1 MINKLTNNIFYAIG
15 FAAVIIG
22 IHAWSTGR
30 TGQLFVL
37 ENIVLL
43 LMGITLDF
51 ICKRFRIIGRKSHLA
66 LVVFALLTVLIM
78 PILSFKSLVVGF
90 IWLVAVSLAFS
101 SWEDQNKSRNNLI
114 YIGVLLG
121 IAQTLDHYSVLLFV
135 PFFVLFYQNAVLQIS
150 HYLLSIFYFL
160 LVLLS
165 YVGILFVMDLLSA
178 SWYLIPNLHFDY
190 SNFSIPLIRTL
201 LPVLVIMIIVH
212 LLNLRS
218 YTFRYPNRNIVINM
232 LFALQLLFA
241 AILVLLSSANS
252 LFILMTL
259 PASILLAVGFTFKQ
273 ESVFVKV
280 AFITVVSIS
289 LAASIF
295 FNYYLV

>member
-1 MINKLTNNIFYAIG
+1 M
-15 FAAVIIG
+15 IIG